1 MLMKSAYRALIVLGV
16 AISMASVT
24 VTATLYAQQ
33 VPEAKSPK
41 SKSQA
46 LWVVD
51 GSGPLSVS
59 IFGASR
65 LKLKTGIVASNGITT
80 DSADGPVESLA
91 FDSQNDLWFSLCP
104 SQSTPGFIL
113 ELSVA
118 GLKSLAN
125 SGSAGPKIVIE
136 DPTTTD
142 TPEFLACPRELR
154 FDQSGNL
161 WVEVTGGSSPAL
173 LEYASADL
181 SSSQKQVTP
190 IPTVIDTSTV
200 QSSYAPALAFDK
212 DGNLWQSGGVISS
225 GNPEDEQQT
234 VVEYTAEQ
242 LEDGTQTNPNQTL
255 IVADTAN
262 SGALNAPSS
271 ITFDANGNLW
281 VAFALGGTDDLGG
294 VEEIAASDLAGT
306 GTSAPSPAVSL
317 SSATF
322 ISSKSLGVLA
332 SFANPDGLAFDGA
345 DDLWVANQSKQAEQ
359 AKKLGDG
366 SIVEFTASQ
375 LTTSSPI
382 PVRGILANKKDTN
395 LGAPIYMTFGPALP

>member
-154 FDQSGNL
+154 FDQSG
-161 WVEVTGGSSPAL
+161 
-173 LEYASADL
+173 
-181 SSSQKQVTP
+181 
-190 IPTVIDTSTV
+190 I
-200 QSSYAPALAFDK
+200 
-212 DGNLWQSGGVISS
+212 
-225 GNPEDEQQT
+225 
-234 VVEYTAEQ
+234 
-242 LEDGTQTNPNQTL
+242 
-255 IVADTAN
+255 
-262 SGALNAPSS
+262 
-271 ITFDANGNLW
+271 
-281 VAFALGGTDDLGG
+281 
-294 VEEIAASDLAGT
+294 
-306 GTSAPSPAVSL
+306 
-317 SSATF
+317 
-322 ISSKSLGVLA
+322 
-332 SFANPDGLAFDGA
+332 
-345 DDLWVANQSKQAEQ
+345 
-359 AKKLGDG
+359 
-366 SIVEFTASQ
+366 
-375 LTTSSPI
+375 
-382 PVRGILANKKDTN
+382 
-395 LGAPIYMTFGPALP
+395 FGWK